1 MRRNILVITSLSL
14 LALFVGR
21 VAAQPAH
28 QGVDS
33 LLQAGRFAEAL
44 PVLQQLHAQYPDS
57 ADISCSL
64 AACHIYATRNYKRA
78 EELLAPI
85 AEGRSRAQFFLGEV
99 FRLTYRFEQAAA
111 AYQAAEG
118 YAGEAHA
125 AQCDNGANMTRYV
138 YKPNVVDVKRVGAS
152 VSHQYYSL
160 APKHG
165 SFLAVPANLL
175 TDVDRQRNH
184 QPLMFYPK
192 SPQEGDVVYFSSYGS
207 TGANGKDIYRTQML
221 ADGRWSAPELL
232 PMPVNT
238 AFDEDFPYPSPDG
251 KCLYFASNSNYGM
264 GGYDIYRA
272 KAKSAS
278 NYWET
283 PENMGFPFNSPAD
296 DYLLVPTIIDS
307 LVLLS
312 TNRNVAVDSAQVV
325 LMVMK
330 ENQVMRYADSPEQV
344 AALATLAR
352 TAQPKAV
359 ASAVAKKTTKKA
371 PQRAKSASFSAV
383 ENDPEYSRTIAKGFE
398 AQMQADTLREKL
410 EKLREKFADVET
422 AEQRIA
428 LEKRVYNV
436 EERMLSAQKQ
446 ADQLFLKASRI
457 EQEYLTG
464 KRKPAGKAATSTF
477 SSDNPTY
484 IYQAQF
490 ASTVFQ
496 EAELK
501 QLAKA
506 EELHPEL
513 VKLRK
518 RGLSQR
524 DAYSDCLEQGGDCQQ
539 AYAAM
544 IAAMQQYSAR
554 LERYFEQKYAI
565 YNECMPVAIVKSGVY
580 DDGIREVSATATS
593 HFRAASTIVNHL
605 ADEGRDE
612 SLFEANLLREL
623 GLLRMD
629 YVFAKVWGMSL
640 MENKLAQ
647 RIAQFDTE
655 LFGSSTIN
663 TAADEP
669 VVAVNLPRI
678 ERSSDDVSAVGMA
691 VKSTIPDDFGVV
703 DTMVYSD
710 SNPIP
715 IIKHQPKGVVYR
727 IQIGAFGTPRQP
739 KFFKNMVPVV
749 GVKAG
754 QVTKYYIGCLRRYED
769 AEKALKTVKER
780 GFKDAF
786 IVAWYNG
793 NTVAINR
800 AKQLENE
807 VVKPVLAADE
817 ADATQVYAV
826 QIAGYQVPMPTEE
839 LKTVKALSAGR
850 EVSRRVNDQ
859 GEYIYSVGSFKTKAD
874 AEKLK
879 GNLIASGLQNVEVI
893 SIDL

>member
-1 MRRNILVITSLSL
+1 MRRNILVITCLSL
-14 LALFVGR
+14 FALFAGR

-28 QGVDS
+28 QGVDT
-33 LLQAGRFAEAL
+33 LLQAGRYAEAL
-44 PVLQQLHAQYPDS
+44 LVLQQMHAQYPDS

-85 AEGRSRAQFFLGEV
+85 AEGRSRAQFYLGELY
-99 FRLTYRFEQAAA
+99 RLTYRFEQAAA

-165 SFLAVPANLL
+165 SFVAVPANLL

-184 QPLMFYPK
+184 KPLMFYPK

-207 TGANGKDIYRTQML
+207 TGANGKDIYRTQL
-221 ADGRWSAPELL
+221 LSDGRWSAPELL

-238 AFDEDFPYPSPDG
+238 AFDENFPYPSPDG
-251 KCLYFASNSNYGM
+251 QCLYFASNSNYGM

-296 DYLLVPTIIDS
+296 DYLFVPTTIDT

-330 ENQVMRYADSPEQV
+330 ENQVMRYASSPEQV
-344 AALATLAR
+344 AALAALPR
-352 TAQPKAV
+352 MAQPKAV
-359 ASAVAKKTTKKA
+359 AASAAKKTTKKA
-371 PQRAKSASFSAV
+371 TPQRTKSASFSAV

-398 AQMQADTLREKL
+398 AQMQADSLREKL
-410 EKLREKFADVET
+410 EKLREKFDDVET

-513 VKLRK
+513 LKMRK

-580 DDGIREVSATATS
+580 DDGIREVSGTATS

-663 TAADEP
+663 TAVDEP
-669 VVAVNLPRI
+669 VAVVNLPRI
-678 ERSSDDVSAVGMA
+678 ERSSDDVSTVGMA

-715 IIKHQPKGVVYR
+715 IIKQQPKGVVYR
-727 IQIGAFGTPRQP
+727 IQIGAFGAPRQP

-786 IVAWYNG
+786 IAAWYNG
-793 NTVAINR
+793 SVVAINR
-800 AKQLENE
+800 AKQMENVAPKNE
-807 VVKPVLAADE
+807 AE
-817 ADATQVYAV
+817 ADDSRVYVV
-826 QIAGYQVPMPTEE
+826 QIGGYQEPMPTDE
-839 LKTVKALSAGR
+839 LKTVKALAVGK
-850 EVSRRVNDQ
+850 EVSRRVNEQ
-859 GEYIYSVGSFKTKAD
+859 GEYVYTVGSFKSASE
-874 AEKLK
+874 AEKFK
-879 GNLIASGLQNVEVI
+879 GNLVASGLLKAEVVGI
-893 SIDL
+893 EL